1 MPRDLWDIGR
11 KVAYNPSWGK
21 RILHSSFAD
30 PFRRKSVSRIGTM
43 VIKGAITFIPVPA
56 IAKDIISTAVEK
68 GLQFARKKQLEYKKN
83 KHQTGDMA
91 HKVKW
96 GWKDLDLEDMDRY
109 RWKVKHAAD
118 MLKEAVDTLI
128 QNAPVTASICNDVVR
143 AISKKEYLDKRI
155 QKIREQLE
163 ITTQLCTLTDQWLTQ
178 IEQWVQTNNYQEILE
193 SFARVAQQ
201 LPDNDEQHM
210 KCDKEYCAH
219 GDKARFWDKN
229 PKLTAGVALVTKHL
243 VDFAPGPLNK
253 DTYSSDH
260 YTKVD

>member
-1 MPRDLWDIGR
+1 
-11 KVAYNPSWGK
+11 
-21 RILHSSFAD
+21 
-30 PFRRKSVSRIGTM
+30 
-43 VIKGAITFIPVPA
+43 
-56 IAKDIISTAVEK
+56 
-68 GLQFARKKQLEYKKN
+68 
-83 KHQTGDMA
+83 MA